1 MKKLVTGCTCVV
13 AAFALLTAGC
23 DEPENTLTA
32 AERELIDTANS
43 GISLSD
49 KLVTLATDEIIQDGT
64 GGSIKSIRGK
74 AEAPTAISF
83 SGTVSVTI
91 DLDADDG
98 LGGDAFPYWTGI
110 VDITAS
116 GSVID
121 NGDSGSV
128 TYTVDIYR
136 TTDITVTNQNAAG
149 KWTSATA
156 AEGAGL
162 QFVLDI
168 SWTVTD
174 VDNCLIS
181 ISFDAARSAAT
192 ANALP
197 LTIVTPAGTVSAEL
211 DEAIHNALTLGASG
225 GELVFSASVSGHRE
239 VTWTAGAE
247 THTVRV
253 AVDIGVSVQGATE
266 VTIQDSIT
274 VTVDGVVFGPY
285 TALEFLL
292 AILFAQ

>member
-1 MKKLVTGCTCVV
+1 M
-13 AAFALLTAGC
+13 
-23 DEPENTLTA
+23 
-32 AERELIDTANS
+32 
-43 GISLSD
+43 
-49 KLVTLATDEIIQDGT
+49 
-64 GGSIKSIRGK
+64 
-74 AEAPTAISF
+74 
-83 SGTVSVTI
+83 
-91 DLDADDG
+91 
-98 LGGDAFPYWTGI
+98 
-110 VDITAS
+110 
-116 GSVID
+116 
-121 NGDSGSV
+121 
-128 TYTVDIYR
+128 
-136 TTDITVTNQNAAG
+136 
-149 KWTSATA
+149 
-156 AEGAGL
+156 
-162 QFVLDI
+162 
-168 SWTVTD
+168 
-174 VDNCLIS
+174 
-181 ISFDAARSAAT
+181 DAARSAAT